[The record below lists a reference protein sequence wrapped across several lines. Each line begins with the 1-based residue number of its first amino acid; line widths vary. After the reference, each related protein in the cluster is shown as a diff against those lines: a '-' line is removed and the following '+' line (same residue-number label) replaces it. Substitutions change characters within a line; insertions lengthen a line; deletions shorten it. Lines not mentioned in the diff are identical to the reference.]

1 MPPPGSLGSF
11 PHASSTST
19 TVPMWRRPPPPP
31 LRARRASD
39 PARRPTCAA
48 TRPRARDS
56 PKSPLA
62 PRGACRGDRQREQ
75 VSGER
80 IAARGKCEVELPV
93 RAAVQLGRSPGPR
106 TATPRQP
113 AVARVEQV
121 LRNELVEVERRQ
133 VARHP
138 ERARRLVA
146 AHVPPP
152 TPDIAIKTPPHGVV
166 QQGDRRD
173 QTLKLGFP
181 HGAQYNAHPP
191 GRPTPER
198 RRAVADTPR
207 VAFLPHDGAERPVLV
222 KADTGCCKTYVHR
235 L

>member
-1 MPPPGSLGSF
+1 MMTEFIFFFFQAEDGIRDL
-11 PHASSTST
+11 
-19 TVPMWRRPPPPP
+19 TVTGVQ
-31 LRARRASD
+31 
-39 PARRPTCAA
+39 TCA
-48 TRPRARDS
+48 
-56 PKSPLA
+56 
-62 PRGACRGDRQREQ
+62 
-75 VSGER
+75 
-80 IAARGKCEVELPV
+80 LPIF
-93 RAAVQLGRSPGPR
+93 
-106 TATPRQP
+106 
-113 AVARVEQV
+113 
-121 LRNELVEVERRQ
+121 
-133 VARHP
+133 
-138 ERARRLVA
+138 
-146 AHVPPP
+146 PPP

-207 VAFLPHDGAERPVLV
+207 VAFLPPDGAERPVLV

>member
-1 MPPPGSLGSF
+1 GTGLR
-11 PHASSTST
+11 TELRLQ
-19 TVPMWRRPPPPP
+19 VPRTDPRHHTPKQSEVHLTHEGPAG
-31 LRARRASD
+31 LRERIEGAIAQD
-39 PARRPTCAA
+39 DAPARLARLVPPRVEHVDYRPDVAPPSPSPA
-48 TRPRARDS
+48 PRAPRIRPGTPTNMRRDS

-62 PRGACRGDRQREQ
+62 PR
-75 VSGER
+75 
-80 IAARGKCEVELPV
+80 
-93 RAAVQLGRSPGPR
+93 
-106 TATPRQP
+106 
-113 AVARVEQV
+113 
-121 LRNELVEVERRQ
+121 
-133 VARHP
+133 
-138 ERARRLVA
+138 LVA
-146 AHVPPP
+146 AHGPPP

-222 KADTGCCKTYVHR
+222 K
-235 L
+235 

>member
-1 MPPPGSLGSF
+1 ME
-11 PHASSTST
+11 
-19 TVPMWRRPPPPP
+19 
-31 LRARRASD
+31 
-39 PARRPTCAA
+39 
-48 TRPRARDS
+48 
-56 PKSPLA
+56 
-62 PRGACRGDRQREQ
+62 RG
-75 VSGER
+75 
-80 IAARGKCEVELPV
+80 
-93 RAAVQLGRSPGPR
+93 
-106 TATPRQP
+106 
-113 AVARVEQV
+113 
-121 LRNELVEVERRQ
+121 Q

-138 ERARRLVA
+138 ERAPRLVA

-173 QTLKLGFP
+173 LTLKLGFP

-222 KADTGCCKTYVHR
+222 KADTRSEERRVGKEWSV
-235 L
+235 